1 MSEELQSLIEKINRE
16 GVEKA
21 EAEAAKIKSAA
32 ETEAAEIV
40 KRAQAE
46 ANKLRSQAE
55 ADARAY
61 AERAAETIR
70 QTARDTVISVENA
83 VLKKLEAILV
93 RNVDAALADGQMA
106 AGLACGAVRD
116 LASGACVAANS
127 KFAAAIGAQL
137 AAEAIDGVDIVT
149 DDTLGTGF
157 RVKLDGGRVEH
168 DYTGATVAE
177 ALAKRLR
184 PDLARLM
191 R

>member
-1 MSEELQSLIEKINRE
+1 M
-16 GVEKA
+16 
-21 EAEAAKIKSAA
+21 
-32 ETEAAEIV
+32 

-46 ANKLRSQAE
+46 ADKLRSQAE

>member
-46 ANKLRSQAE
+46 ADKLRSQAE